1 MESKNNKQGL
11 FKITSGVMIGVVAL
25 LSYLFMGARNETF
38 ELQKS
43 LTTKVEEL
51 SSTQLKLDSILA
63 TLDEKMAEIVNLGG
77 NVAELKEIRAKVED
91 DRERLRSDFNFSVTK
106 YKLKIKEYENFLSH

>member
-25 LSYLFMGARNETF
+25 LGYLFMGARNETF

-51 SSTQLKLDSILA
+51 SSTRIKLDSILT
-63 TLDEKMAEIVNLGG
+63 TLDNKMAEIVKLGG
-77 NVAELKEIRAKVED
+77 SVTELKQIKAKVES
-91 DRERLRSDFNFSVTK
+91 DRDILRSDFNFSVKK
-106 YKLKIKEYENFLSH
+106 Y